1 MGVLPEERLHMTDKP
16 GLRRLLEPEDF
27 SDDCDATGS
36 GILRCLEMLA
46 DEAVALRMQRTLDAL
61 LSALET
67 CTSEIIED
75 DAVVAL
81 NRPPGTL
88 LH

>member
-1 MGVLPEERLHMTDKP
+1 MTDKLAVP
-16 GLRRLLEPEDF
+16 DRLTENEDF
-27 SDDCDATGS
+27 PDDCDATGS

-61 LSALET
+61 LEALDA
-67 CTSEIIED
+67 CTAEMGD
-75 DAVVAL
+75 DDSFATLV
-81 NRPPGTL
+81 RPPGSL